1 MIHICNILAGIGVF
15 YLIMLG
21 LGLLMFFVSA
31 INSNNHG

>member
-1 MIHICNILAGIGVF
+1 MTHICNILAGIGVF

-31 INSNNHG
+31 INSSNHG

>member
-31 INSNNHG
+31 INSRNHG